1 MKRLFSFEVVL
12 LLFSTSAQANLVVLL
27 AAALCLVGAPAYAG
41 VPKVDTCHVP
51 PGDPESFH
59 TIRISQSALEAHLGH
74 GDLAGACNA
83 LCAELCDDGDA
94 CTIDDTGD
102 CEDLGCPAVRL
113 PVDCSDGNLCT
124 ADLCDPVAGCSN
136 PVVVTC
142 TPLDLCTTSACDPV
156 TGSCVETAT
165 VCPEGEQCDP
175 ETGLC
180 TITSGDCFDAFAWA
194 GTGQQGID
202 ECVANAGCAG
212 VVYPEFPHLGTLSG
226 CGRLDSVAGEPDW
239 KCTVCFVYGHA
250 GHCQDCQGWD
260 LPSDPGPV
268 LPGFSC
274 TNVCS

>member
-41 VPKVDTCHVP
+41 VPKVV
-51 PGDPESFH
+51 
-59 TIRISQSALEAHLGH
+59 
-74 GDLAGACNA
+74 
-83 LCAELCDDGDA
+83 
-94 CTIDDTGD
+94 
-102 CEDLGCPAVRL
+102 GCPAVRL